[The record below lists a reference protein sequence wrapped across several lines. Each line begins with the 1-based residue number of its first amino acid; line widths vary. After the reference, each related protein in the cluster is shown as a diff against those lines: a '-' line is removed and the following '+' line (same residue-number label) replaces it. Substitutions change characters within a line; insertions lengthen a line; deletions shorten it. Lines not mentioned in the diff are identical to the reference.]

1 MTKKYEGRLMKA
13 AVLGANDGI
22 ITTFAVVAGVVGAG
36 LAVKTILILG
46 IANMFADGLSMSLS
60 DFLGER
66 SAARIENGKLP
77 VGVWHTSIMTFIAF
91 ISAGSL
97 PLLPYAIELFAQID
111 LGVSQFQLSI
121 ISTLCA
127 LFLVGSLRSIFDKS
141 NWLRSGIEMLG
152 VGSIA
157 AGVAYLLGAV
167 IEKLV

>member
-1 MTKKYEGRLMKA
+1 
-13 AVLGANDGI
+13 
-22 ITTFAVVAGVVGAG
+22 
-36 LAVKTILILG
+36 
-46 IANMFADGLSMSLS
+46 
-60 DFLGER
+60 
-66 SAARIENGKLP
+66 
-77 VGVWHTSIMTFIAF
+77 MTFVAF
-91 ISAGSL
+91 ILAGSL
-97 PLLPYAIELFAQID
+97 PLLPYAIELFAHID

-167 IEKLV
+167 IEKMI